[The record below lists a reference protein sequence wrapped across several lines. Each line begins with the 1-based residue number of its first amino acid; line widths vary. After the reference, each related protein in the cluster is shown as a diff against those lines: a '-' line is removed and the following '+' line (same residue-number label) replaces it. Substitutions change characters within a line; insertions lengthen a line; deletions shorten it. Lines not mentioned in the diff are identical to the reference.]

1 MTKSF
6 YWHDYETFG
15 IDPKIDKPVQFAG
28 IRTDEDFNIIGDPLV
43 IYCKPASDT
52 LPHPEAC
59 LVTGITP
66 QEALEKGVPEAEF
79 FKLINEEF
87 SQPGTCCL
95 GYNTLRFDDE
105 VTRFGFFRNFIDP
118 YAREWK
124 NGNSRWDIIDM
135 ARVTFALRPE
145 GINWPMKESGVPSF
159 RLEELTAANGISHE
173 SAHDALSDV
182 YATIALAKLIRS
194 KQPRLYSFLNQHRD
208 KKWVLETLNWVEKKP
223 VLHTSS
229 RYGADIGCTTMV
241 VPIARDNKNKN
252 AVWVFDL
259 RHDPSGFMDLDAV
272 GIAES
277 MYSSRTDLDARGLK
291 RFPVK
296 QVHANRAPVIAPIN
310 TLSAEAADRIH
321 LDKAQCLENLD
332 KLQAWGTLP
341 DLLLEAA
348 GQQEWPELF
357 DPEQTLYSGSF
368 FSDSD
373 RSVMDEVLKA
383 SPGELATGHYVFED
397 RRLPEL
403 LFRYRARN
411 WPETL
416 NASEQEEWQAFREDR
431 LTNKEAGGSIT
442 LSEFDLRIENLG
454 VEYMND
460 ENKLEILENLVEYRE
475 QLI

>member
-1 MTKSF
+1 MNKTY

-15 IDPKIDKPVQFAG
+15 VDPRSDRPVQFAG
-28 IRTDEDFNIIGDPLV
+28 IRTDEDFNVIGDPLAV
-43 IYCKPASDT
+43 YCKPARDV

-59 LVTGITP
+59 LVTGIIP
-66 QEALEKGVPEAEF
+66 QLADQEGIPEAEF
-79 FKLINEEF
+79 FKLINAEF
-87 SQPGTCCL
+87 SQPGTTSL

-135 ARVTFALRPE
+135 ARVTYALRPD

-182 YATIALAKLIRS
+182 YATIALAKLIRE
-194 KQPRLYSFLNQHRD
+194 KQPKLYAFLNGHRD
-208 KKWVLETLNWVEKKP
+208 KQWVLNTLNWVEKKP

-229 RYGADIGCTTMV
+229 RYGSDIGNTTMV
-241 VPIARDNKNKN
+241 APVARDAKNKN
-252 AVWVFDL
+252 AVWVYDL
-259 RHDPSGFMDLDAV
+259 RHDPADFMELDA
-272 GIAES
+272 AQLAQT
-277 MYSSRTDLDARGLK
+277 MFSSRDELARLDLT

-310 TLSAEAADRIH
+310 TLTSEAAERIQ
-321 LDKAQCLENLD
+321 LDKEVCVKHLEI
-332 KLQAWGTLP
+332 LQSWEQLP

-348 GQQEWPELF
+348 SRQEWPEPF

-368 FSDSD
+368 FSDAD
-373 RSVMDEVLKA
+373 RRIMEEILESTPE
-383 SPGELATGHYVFED
+383 ELAQAHYVFED
-397 RRLPEL
+397 RRLPEM

-416 NASEQEEWQAFREDR
+416 SSSELEDWEAFRIDR
-431 LTNKEAGGSIT
+431 LTNPEAGGSIT
-442 LSEFDLRIENLG
+442 LEEFDHRIEKLG
-454 VEYMND
+454 EEYMED
-460 ENKLEILENLVEYRE
+460 EQKLEILENLVEYRE

>member
-1 MTKSF
+1 MTKTF

-15 IDPKIDKPVQFAG
+15 VDPRRDRPVQFAG

-43 IYCKPASDT
+43 VYCKPARDV
-52 LPHPEAC
+52 LPNPEAC

-66 QEALEKGVPEAEF
+66 QVAEAEGVVEAEF
-79 FKLINEEF
+79 FKLINSEF
-87 SQPGTCCL
+87 SQPGTTAL

-135 ARVTFALRPE
+135 ARVTYALRPE

-159 RLEELTAANGISHE
+159 RLEELTEANGISHE

-182 YATIALAKLIRS
+182 YATIAMAKLIRD
-194 KQPRLYSFLNQHRD
+194 KQPKLFEFLNSHRD
-208 KKWVLETLNWVEKKP
+208 KQWVLNTLNWVEKKP

-229 RYGADIGCTTMV
+229 RYGSDIGNTTMI
-241 VPIARDNKNKN
+241 VPVARDAKNKN
-252 AVWVFDL
+252 AIWVYDL
-259 RHDPSGFMDLDAV
+259 RHDPANFMEMDA
-272 GIAES
+272 AQLAQA
-277 MYSSRTDLDARGLK
+277 MYSTRDELAKQDLV

-310 TLSAEAADRIH
+310 TLTPEAAERIQ
-321 LDKAQCLENLD
+321 LDKDVCLKHLET
-332 KLQAWGTLP
+332 LQSWNALP

-348 GQQEWPELF
+348 SRQEWHEPF

-373 RSVMDEVLKA
+373 RRIMEQVLEA
-383 SPGELATGHYVFED
+383 SPEELASGHYVFDD
-397 RRLPEL
+397 RRLPEM

-416 NASEQEEWQAFREDR
+416 TASELEDWEAFRTER
-431 LTNKEAGGSIT
+431 LTNEQAGGSIT
-442 LSEFDLRIENLG
+442 LSEFDQRIEKLG
-454 VEYMND
+454 GMYMDDD
-460 ENKLEILENLVEYRE
+460 EKLEILENLVEYRE
-475 QLI
+475 NLI